1 MKKKGKK
8 GLALAMTLAVTMTS
22 VPTAFALD
30 GNAQPTKQPDN
41 QLGQRDTKAISYKYT
56 KLDQAPMKESVRQ
69 ALRIRRCNGVKAR
82 RWLI

>member
-1 MKKKGKK
+1 MKKGKK

-41 QLGQRDTKAISYKYT
+41 QLGQREIQKRFPTSIQSW
-56 KLDQAPMKESVRQ
+56 
-69 ALRIRRCNGVKAR
+69 IRHQ
-82 RWLI
+82 

>member
-1 MKKKGKK
+1 MKKGKK

-41 QLGQRDTKAISYKYT
+41 QLGQRFPTSIQSW
-56 KLDQAPMKESVRQ
+56 
-69 ALRIRRCNGVKAR
+69 IRHQ
-82 RWLI
+82 